1 MANTTITV
9 NVAESQNYLA
19 TSKTISVSSGTKQQ
33 GYINLSE
40 NSVTMTGQSGNLYYV
55 NITSY
60 SGGTLSVSS
69 SNTSVVTATVYSPQS
84 NPAIELTLVGSGNAT
99 ITVTVG
105 ETSTY
110 TSATATISVTANVVQ
125 HISET
130 PSSIR
135 IPQSSSP
142 LSDYTSIYIT
152 VPPYME
158 FWVAANNDLVQLAV
172 FRYVMD
178 GTVYISGVM
187 FTNNT
192 SSVVTKRVD
201 ISAINV
207 EQSGTGAIV
216 VTEVDRYGSPTG
228 YTINVSASV

>member
-1 MANTTITV
+1 MATTTITV

-19 TSKTISVSSGTKQQ
+19 TSRTISVSSETKQQ

-40 NSVTMTGQSGNLYYV
+40 NSVTMTGQSGSLYYV

-84 NPAIELTLVGSGNAT
+84 NPAIELTLAGSGNAT

-142 LSDYTSIYIT
+142 LSDHTSIYIT
-152 VPPYME
+152 VPPHMG
-158 FWVAANNDLVQLAV
+158 FWVTANNDLAQLAAIKYA
-172 FRYVMD
+172 RN
-178 GTVYISGVM
+178 GTTYIGVVM
-187 FTNNT
+187 FTNTT
-192 SSVVTKRVD
+192 SSVVTERVD
-201 ISAINV
+201 ICAISV

-216 VTEVDRYGSPTG
+216 VTEVGTDGSPTG